1 MNPSPNNWH
10 SGCALL
16 DRQEGGN
23 IKKTKNKKKE
33 ICTGYVREKVDWW
46 LYVISDHI
54 ISIIRDNDIYI
65 HLDKVSMITRQGAL
79 VGWNE

>member
-1 MNPSPNNWH
+1 MEI
-10 SGCALL
+10 L
-16 DRQEGGN
+16 
-23 IKKTKNKKKE
+23 KKQKTKKE
-33 ICTGYVREKVDWW
+33 ICTGYVRGKVDWW